1 MFRSASMN
9 LGAVALPGCQAIL
22 CFINIVLQLVSLP
35 PSYWGTYIAKTDQ
48 GAILERGHFGL
59 WYVCSQRVPFFFEDC
74 EAPITYLRLTG
85 LSTAAGAL
93 AIIHLLILFGALP
106 LIVIRLVQS
115 IRNIEDGCL
124 DVRFLCLAKTT
135 VTVVALILAV
145 IVVILGS
152 MGTDQPAYYE
162 VQQGWAFWVQVVI
175 LIIDIFLVLVGALEN
190 IQLWKL
196 QNMQEAANTGTS
208 SYQDDF
214 SETYSNPGF
223 GRQPVYDVQQ
233 RAYDTELPAPPPSP
247 PAELEDSDFNGSTA
261 GLPPPPP
268 LPPPG
273 DNDNGYPE
281 PDAGSRNGADLTY
294 QNPTFED
301 SSPSTQRRT
310 ANNEPRYGN
319 L

>member
-1 MFRSASMN
+1 MN
-9 LGAVALPGCQAIL
+9 LGAAVLPGCQAIL
-22 CFINIVLQLVSLP
+22 CFLSIVLQLVSLP
-35 PSYWGTYIAKTDQ
+35 PSYWGTFTAKTNR
-48 GAILERGHFGL
+48 GTVLERGHFGL
-59 WYVCSQRVPFFFEDC
+59 WYVCSEHVPFFFEDC
-74 EAPITYLRLTG
+74 KSPITYLRLTG

-93 AIIHLLILFGALP
+93 AIVHLLFLLGAFP
-106 LIVIRLVQS
+106 LILVRMVQS

-124 DVRFLCLAKTT
+124 EVRFLCLAKTT
-135 VTVVALILAV
+135 VTVVALVLAV

-152 MGTDQPAYYE
+152 MGTDHPDNYE
-162 VQQGWAFWVQVVI
+162 VLQGWAFWIQVVI

-196 QNMQEAANTGTS
+196 QNMQQAANASGS

-233 RAYDTELPAPPPSP
+233 RAYDSELTVPPP
-247 PAELEDSDFNGSTA
+247 PAALSEGSDFNGSTA

-273 DNDNGYPE
+273 DDDDDNGYPE
-281 PDAGSRNGADLTY
+281 PIPSNGADLTY

-301 SSPSTQRRT
+301 ASPSAQRRT
-310 ANNEPRYGN
+310 VNNEPRYGN
-319 L
+319 I